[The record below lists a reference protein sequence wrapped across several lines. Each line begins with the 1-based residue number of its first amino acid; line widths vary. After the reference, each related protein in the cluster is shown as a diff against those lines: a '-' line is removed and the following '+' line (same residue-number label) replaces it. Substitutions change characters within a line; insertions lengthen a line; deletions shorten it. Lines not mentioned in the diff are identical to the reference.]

1 MRTGLLVKLG
11 ALLLVLALGLGAC
24 GGDDG
29 AGVRDLGGSASGSG
43 SGSASGSASGTGSAS
58 GSGSSSA
65 VAECEPVG
73 DSSTADAT
81 VAVTLDEWSVSPE
94 SESAESESAAAG
106 AVTFEVAN
114 EGEHAHELVVV
125 RADDVASLPLGD
137 EETVVE
143 EGLESGAFIGE
154 VEAFPPGESCEG
166 TFDLEPANYV
176 LFCNIAEQEHGEIEN
191 HFQNGMATEF
201 TVE

>member
-1 MRTGLLVKLG
+1 MRIGLVVKLG
-11 ALLLVLALGLGAC
+11 AALLVLALGPGAC

-58 GSGSSSA
+58 GSGSASA
-65 VAECEPVG
+65 VAECEPAG
-73 DSSTADAT
+73 DSSTADST
-81 VAVTLDEWSVSPE
+81 VAVTLDEWSVTP
-94 SESAESESAAAG
+94 ESESAAAG
-106 AVTFEVAN
+106 TVTFEVAN

-137 EETVVE
+137 EETVDE

-166 TFDLEPANYV
+166 TFELEPANYV

-191 HFQNGMATEF
+191 HFQNGMAAEF
-201 TVE
+201 TIE